1 MLIFTNK
8 FNSIW
13 YKHQHLH
20 IVMEPYKL
28 VNVLHAHDGPVR
40 CIAFGTDGKFVTG
53 CQSDSPCVR
62 SWLIKN
68 NSVEELN
75 APLYHDHWV
84 TAVTLLSPDSSRTF
98 NPEGCVITGC
108 MDSKI
113 RIFNYNGVL
122 LNTLNGHT
130 KGIIS
135 FSWTNSGL
143 LLSGSWDGT
152 ALVWD
157 LVSGSVVQRL
167 QPHENGVHVLGLS
180 NSTIATTSTGESVD
194 GKPANFKLRL
204 WDSTGAPI
212 GAPISDHAGSIRS
225 IAAVPGINGFMTTA
239 NDGTVALRSIEGETM
254 GTMYHEPQE
263 DGSAPFIL
271 DW

>member
-1 MLIFTNK
+1 
-8 FNSIW
+8 
-13 YKHQHLH
+13 
-20 IVMEPYKL
+20 MEPYNL

-40 CIAFGTDGKFVTG
+40 CIAFGSNGRFVTG

-62 SWLIKN
+62 SWSIKV
-68 NSVEELN
+68 NSVEELGV
-75 APLYHDHWV
+75 PLYHDHWV
-84 TAVTLLSPDSSRTF
+84 TAITILSPNQQRAF

-113 RIFNYNGVL
+113 RVFDNNGAL
-122 LNTLNGHT
+122 LNTLEGHS

-135 FSWTNSGL
+135 FSWTTVGFL
-143 LLSGSWDGT
+143 VSGSWDGS
-152 ALVWD
+152 ALIWD
-157 LVSGSVVQRL
+157 LSSSSIVQRL

-180 NSTIATTSTGESVD
+180 NSTVATTSTGESVD

-204 WDSTGAPI
+204 WDVSSGAVVGAPI
-212 GAPISDHAGSIRS
+212 ADHAGSLRS

-239 NDGTVALRSIEGETM
+239 NDGTVALRSIDGEAM
-254 GTMYHEPQE
+254 GTMYHAPQE